1 MTHRRLAA
9 TLCLLVLPVLPAA
22 ARAQAPGYQGPDA
35 RQIRAEYRAEMIWE
49 MNAVVDAWAKAWG
62 RKDLDALAD
71 LYTEEAVIFDADGRA
86 ARGHA
91 AVRDWLGERLPA
103 WNAAEAYLQD
113 FEASGG
119 MAMAHS
125 TYRIEVDRATRSA
138 GEITGDM
145 ITVFLLRG
153 GDWRIRSQV
162 FLEH

>member
-1 MTHRRLAA
+1 MHRRLAVA
-9 TLCLLVLPVLPAA
+9 FGLLALPVLPAV
-22 ARAQAPGYQGPDA
+22 ARAQVPGYQGPDA
-35 RQIRAEYRAEMIWE
+35 RQIRAEYRAEMIWQ

-62 RKDLDALAD
+62 RDDLDALAD
-71 LYTEEAVIFDADGRA
+71 LYVEEAVIFDADGRA
-86 ARGHA
+86 ARGRGD
-91 AVRDWLGERLPA
+91 VRAWLGDRLPA

-125 TYRIEVDRATRSA
+125 SYRIEVDRATRA
-138 GEITGDM
+138 TGEITGDM
-145 ITVFLLRG
+145 VTVFLLRG